1 MQAQPEP
8 KLHPER
14 ANMELEQ
21 VITILKDDLKFN
33 LEPTW
38 IFEAWFLQIP
48 CKSCRQQSERKHT
61 EEQVKT
67 WAFCVILP
75 GDPLFPSKKL
85 FMFQVC
91 GAERTETK
99 APLQR

>member
-38 IFEAWFLQIP
+38 IFEAWFL
-48 CKSCRQQSERKHT
+48 
-61 EEQVKT
+61 
-67 WAFCVILP
+67 
-75 GDPLFPSKKL
+75 
-85 FMFQVC
+85 
-91 GAERTETK
+91 
-99 APLQR
+99 